1 MQFHDFSYLMSVLTG
16 FFAIMNPI
24 ANAPIFLGLTQ
35 TASDEDRNAVALQ
48 SVVTAFVIVTAF
60 VLAGKIIFQVFGLT
74 VPAFKITG
82 GILVFYVGFEMLQS
96 KPSSVHGAVEA
107 EFDRGIAVSPLAI
120 PILAGPGT
128 IVTAMNLAQGAGTF
142 HMSMLVGGLA
152 FMLLLTWI
160 AFRSSQGIVAK
171 VGQAKIAILGKI
183 MGLIVAV
190 IGTGMV
196 IDGIQRAF
204 PGH

>member
-1 MQFHDFSYLMSVLTG
+1 M
-16 FFAIMNPI
+16 
-24 ANAPIFLGLTQ
+24 
-35 TASDEDRNAVALQ
+35 
-48 SVVTAFVIVTAF
+48 IVTAF

-96 KPSSVHGAVEA
+96 KPSSVHGAVET

-142 HMSMLVGGLA
+142 HMSMLVGGRA
-152 FMLLLTWI
+152 FMLHLTWI
-160 AFRSSQGIVAK
+160 AFRSSQGIVA
-171 VGQAKIAILGKI
+171 LS
-183 MGLIVAV
+183 LIH
-190 IGTGMV
+190 I
-196 IDGIQRAF
+196 
-204 PGH
+204 